1 MLIFK
6 KLQSINRSVI
16 KSSSYLNKKVNF
28 NRFQA
33 MSKVDA
39 DEANRLIE
47 MGKRNAAY
55 QAIDEN
61 VNEKIKVMGIGSGS
75 TIVYAV
81 QRLGIEDFLNFF
93 LLIFYAQVS
102 LKAQKIKNE
111 NLEILCIPSSFQSK
125 QLLVEHNL
133 KITDLEA
140 FQNVG

>member
-93 LLIFYAQVS
+93 YLFFM
-102 LKAQKIKNE
+102 LK
-111 NLEILCIPSSFQSK
+111 F
-125 QLLVEHNL
+125 H
-133 KITDLEA
+133 
-140 FQNVG
+140 